1 MKVDEKK
8 ISGKKKKMY
17 RLYLVGALK
26 KIKAKRQKRRLKY
39 IKYTDAFPFYYDVTP
54 SEVFWLVKR
63 IGYFV
68 FKC

>member
-1 MKVDEKK
+1 
-8 ISGKKKKMY
+8 MY

-39 IKYTDAFPFYYDVTP
+39 IKYTDAFPFYYDVPP
-54 SEVFWLVKR
+54 SKVFWLVKR